1 MYRGDEE
8 WRSNKTLG
16 SLMCTVKDIKNRIFL
31 GNVAFSKFEKVWMKS
46 KISVQRKIKI
56 YEAQV
61 VSILLYNCNSWAA
74 PLASLNELDIAHR
87 KHLRRILNIRW
98 PKGVISNEAL
108 YARCNVTPLSVR
120 VSKFRWRMLGHI
132 LRGQEDSPAY
142 TSMLFAIN
150 SDIFMEGRRGRPCL
164 NLLDVIRKDL
174 TSRNLNIRLKNLT
187 DFEDL
192 RFLALDREEWKKL
205 EDG

>member
-1 MYRGDEE
+1 MVDSRWLTPRARAMVD
-8 WRSNKTLG
+8 
-16 SLMCTVKDIKNRIFL
+16 NRCPVRL
-31 GNVAFSKFEKVWMKS
+31 
-46 KISVQRKIKI
+46 QT
-56 YEAQV
+56 QV
-61 VSILLYNCNSWAA
+61 TKEDAG
-74 PLASLNELDIAHR
+74 PT
-87 KHLRRILNIRW
+87 
-98 PKGVISNEAL
+98 GVLSNEAL
-108 YARCNVTPLSVR
+108 YARCYVTPLSVR

-174 TSRNLNIRLKNLT
+174 TRRNLDIRLKNLT

>member
-1 MYRGDEE
+1 MFIIG
-8 WRSNKTLG
+8 NIKTVINSTFYNFIILG
-16 SLMCTVKDIKNRIFL
+16 TMSIHPDVQWGYCTTHINLRTNGATNQIY
-31 GNVAFSKFEKVWMKS
+31 NV
-46 KISVQRKIKI
+46 I
-56 YEAQV
+56 YL
-61 VSILLYNCNSWAA
+61 ILL
-74 PLASLNELDIAHR
+74 
-87 KHLRRILNIRW
+87 LNIRW
-98 PKGVISNEAL
+98 PTGVISNEAL
-108 YARCNVTPLSVR
+108 YARCYVTPLSVR

-174 TSRNLNIRLKNLT
+174 TSRNLDIRLKNLT

-192 RFLALDREEWKKL
+192 RFLALDIGRS
-205 EDG
+205 GRS